1 MSKTHPSVKT
11 MWHEYLISI
20 GETPEST
27 SKTYTAWHFCSTQPA
42 ADELAELVLT
52 GEKRGTATSIWSLEA
67 EAEPMPEVGEL
78 SIITDWSGKA
88 KCIIKTVVLETVPF
102 NEVTE
107 AFAAVEGE
115 GDKSLEYWQKVHQ
128 EVFSQELSELGLKF
142 SEDMPVLC
150 ETFEVVWPPQPGI

>member
-1 MSKTHPSVKT
+1 
-11 MWHEYLISI
+11 
-20 GETPEST
+20 
-27 SKTYTAWHFCSTQPA
+27 
-42 ADELAELVLT
+42 
-52 GEKRGTATSIWSLEA
+52 
-67 EAEPMPEVGEL
+67 MPEVGEL

-107 AFAAVEGE
+107 AFAAAEGE
-115 GDKSLEYWQKVHQ
+115 GDKTLGYWRKVHQ

-150 ETFEVVWPPQPGI
+150 ETFEVVWPPQPGT